1 MVEQV
6 EVKQA
11 ETTAEKPVEEN
22 KPTQSKPEGLP
33 EKFNSVEELVKSYS
47 ELEKKLGEQS
57 QPTKESVDP
66 VSKTEVKEETSKKE
80 EDTKL
85 EDYSKGV
92 QSRIAKLT
100 RKMREAERQREEALR
115 YAQKVQKEADDLKAR
130 VSSMD
135 TNYINEYSSRV
146 ETQMSAAETKLKSA
160 MEIGDTA
167 KAVEAQKE
175 ISRLTI
181 EADRA
186 SQAKAQQESLKNDPQ
201 PPQQAQPTQQPVAPP
216 DPKAQQWAAK
226 NDWFGV
232 DEAMTYAAFGIHKRL
247 VENEGFD
254 PKTNEYYNEL
264 DQRMKEELPNKLN
277 GGAQASSTGT
287 RSDRPAQT
295 VASVSRSANSGRS
308 KSKKVRLTPTQVDIA
323 KRLGVPIE
331 EYAKYVKE

>member
-1 MVEQV
+1 MLEKENDETDIREIEVDTNEDTGANQASGKAGEVVVETGSSQ
-6 EVKQA
+6 EDDQFTKA
-11 ETTAEKPVEEN
+11 ESATQKRIDRLTKKMRTAE
-22 KPTQSKPEGLP
+22 
-33 EKFNSVEELVKSYS
+33 
-47 ELEKKLGEQS
+47 
-57 QPTKESVDP
+57 
-66 VSKTEVKEETSKKE
+66 
-80 EDTKL
+80 
-85 EDYSKGV
+85 
-92 QSRIAKLT
+92 
-100 RKMREAERQREEALR
+100 REREEALR

-186 SQAKAQQESLKNDPQ
+186 SQAKAQQEFLKNDPQ

-264 DQRMKEELPNKLN
+264 DQRMKEEFPHKLN
-277 GGAQASSTGT
+277 GGAEASSIGT

>member
-1 MVEQV
+1 MLEKENDETDIREIEVDTNEDTGANQASGKAGEVVVETETGSSQ
-6 EVKQA
+6 EDDQFTKA
-11 ETTAEKPVEEN
+11 ESATQKRIDRLTKKMRTAE
-22 KPTQSKPEGLP
+22 
-33 EKFNSVEELVKSYS
+33 
-47 ELEKKLGEQS
+47 
-57 QPTKESVDP
+57 
-66 VSKTEVKEETSKKE
+66 
-80 EDTKL
+80 
-85 EDYSKGV
+85 
-92 QSRIAKLT
+92 
-100 RKMREAERQREEALR
+100 REREEALR

-264 DQRMKEELPNKLN
+264 DQRMKEEFPHKLN
-277 GGAQASSTGT
+277 GGAEASSIGT